1 MSDARSELKTV
12 GDIAREEG
20 VPAHRVAYAIE
31 TYRIEPTQRAGIL
44 RLYDESKIVA
54 IRSALRRISQRSGV
68 IA

>member
-1 MSDARSELKTV
+1 MPESTGELKTV

-44 RLYDESKIVA
+44 RLYDESKIVV
-54 IRSALRRISQRSGV
+54 IHSALRRIAGRSRAV
-68 IA
+68 V